1 MVKNKKKCLWW
12 KNFWIFFS
20 AKIMLCV
27 FKVSFRAKTSFFLK
41 VLKFSIFFLTKPVG
55 ALRSLSHDWCDLK
68 FWEDGPPTLT
78 LKSEKKIEVLFSAKM
93 TFFEELLFFC
103 ENLKEKKEN
112 KITLHFFSQGLKGM
126 WFRDYFQDMRCCPEL
141 ENMYVLGVN
150 LYSIFFCSEIFPQ
163 GPEPR
168 LIFSQSLFR
177 TPSGIQEKK
186 QIENP

>member
-78 LKSEKKIEVLFSAKM
+78 LKSEKKNRGP
-93 TFFEELLFFC
+93 FFC
-103 ENLKEKKEN
+103 KNDVFRRTFIFLWKFERKKGKQN
-112 KITLHFFSQGLKGM
+112 YTSFFSQGLKGM

-150 LYSIFFCSEIFPQ
+150 PYSIFFCSEIFPQ